1 MERNEYVRPLDTP
14 SERVETS
21 PAESAEF
28 IEIRLLDKIETIE
41 KPGRGGARVPGA
53 GVIRR

>member
-41 KPGRGGARVPGA
+41 NKAVSR
-53 GVIRR
+53 